1 MASVPTPA
9 SPHPEVLFA
18 SVTLAT
24 TSPALATPTL
34 CSVWI
39 LTSATCSVP
48 APSTAPTPRGL
59 INVPVLLDIWKK
71 AAIAGQGENHLNCC
85 TQFTATLMV

>member
-1 MASVPTPA
+1 MANVPTTA

-24 TSPALATPTL
+24 TSPALAIP
-34 CSVWI
+34 
-39 LTSATCSVP
+39 
-48 APSTAPTPRGL
+48 
-59 INVPVLLDIWKK
+59 KK
-71 AAIAGQGENHLNCC
+71 AAIAGQGENHPNCC